1 VRFSEAIRWFKVF
14 QQRHG
19 DLQGVHFKAEIVSL
33 PCRAGSGLSG
43 ISITGV
49 NGMPRDTRS
58 KATSRLWS
66 IWMLGM
72 LAALGVGGSTRPA
85 AAQTPPLK
93 LGVLTDMSSLYAD
106 NGGQGSVVA
115 AQMAVDDFGG
125 TVLGRRVE
133 VISADHQNK
142 ADIGGAITRRWID
155 NENVEVILD
164 VPNSAVA
171 LAVQGITRDKKKVFL
186 ATGAATSRLTGDE
199 CSQTGI
205 HWTYDTYALSQGTT
219 KAVSKLG
226 VKNWYFLSADYSLG
240 AQLEAD
246 SRKVIAAEGG
256 QVVGSVK
263 HPINT
268 PDFSSFLLQAQS
280 SGADAIALADAGG
293 DFINAVKQAGEFGVT
308 KTQKLVGLLV
318 FIADIHSLGLQS
330 AQGLIL
336 SSAFYWDLNDD
347 SRAWSKRFIEKTNK
361 VPTMIHAGTYGAV
374 MHYLKSVAAAGTVDG
389 PAVAAKMREM
399 PVNDFMTR
407 NGKIRE
413 DGRLVRDMYLFKVKS
428 PEQSRYRFDYYELL
442 ATIPGNEAFKP
453 QEEGGCPLLS
463 KK

>member
-1 VRFSEAIRWFKVF
+1 MSREKRKQWMVRTF
-14 QQRHG
+14 
-19 DLQGVHFKAEIVSL
+19 GVSVLLCLATV
-33 PCRAGSGLSG
+33 AGLHQASAQA
-43 ISITGV
+43 TG
-49 NGMPRDTRS
+49 
-58 KATSRLWS
+58 
-66 IWMLGM
+66 
-72 LAALGVGGSTRPA
+72 
-85 AAQTPPLK
+85 PLK

-106 NGGQGSVVA
+106 NGGPGSVVA
-115 AQMAVDDFGG
+115 AQMAVDDYGG
-125 TVLGRRVE
+125 SVLGRKIE
-133 VISADHQNK
+133 IISGDHQNK
-142 ADIGGAITRRWID
+142 ADVGSVITRRWID
-155 NENVEVILD
+155 NENVEAILD

-171 LAVQGITRDKKKVFL
+171 LAVQGITREKKKLFM

-199 CSQTGI
+199 CSPTGI
-205 HWTYDTYALSQGTT
+205 HWTYDTYALSEGTT

-226 VKNWYFLSADYSLG
+226 IKSWYFLSADYSLG

-246 SRKVIAAEGG
+246 SRKVIDAAGG
-256 QVVGSVK
+256 KVVGSVK
-263 HPINT
+263 HPVNT
-268 PDFSSFLLQAQS
+268 PDFSSFLLQAQAS
-280 SGADAIALADAGG
+280 KAEAIALADAGG

-347 SRAWSKRFIEKTNK
+347 TRAWSKRFIDKTNK

-374 MHYLKSVAAAGTVDG
+374 MHYLKAAAAVGTVDG
-389 PAVAAKMREM
+389 PTVAAKMREM
-399 PVNDFMTR
+399 PVNDFMTS

-428 PEQSRYRFDYYELL
+428 PEESKYKFDYYQLL
-442 ATIPGNEAFKP
+442 ATIPGNEAFRP

>member
-1 VRFSEAIRWFKVF
+1 MMFGGKRNLWVAQTLGVSTVLCLVAVV
-14 QQRHG
+14 
-19 DLQGVHFKAEIVSL
+19 GVH
-33 PCRAGSGLSG
+33 RASAQA
-43 ISITGV
+43 TG
-49 NGMPRDTRS
+49 
-58 KATSRLWS
+58 A
-66 IWMLGM
+66 
-72 LAALGVGGSTRPA
+72 
-85 AAQTPPLK
+85 LK

-106 NGGQGSVVA
+106 NGGQGTVVA
-115 AQMAVDDFGG
+115 AQMAIDDFGG
-125 TVLGRRVE
+125 GVLGMKIE
-133 VISADHQNK
+133 VIAGDHQNK
-142 ADIGGAITRRWID
+142 ADVGSVIARRWID
-155 NENVEVILD
+155 NENVEAILD

-171 LAVQGITRDKKKVFL
+171 LAVQGITREKKKLLL

-226 VKNWYFLSADYSLG
+226 VKSWYFLSADYSLG

-246 SRKVIAAEGG
+246 SRKVIDTEGG
-256 QVVGSVK
+256 RVVGSVK

-280 SGADAIALADAGG
+280 SKADAIALADAGG

-318 FIADIHSLGLQS
+318 FIADINSLGLQS

-347 SRAWSKRFIEKTNK
+347 TRAWSKRFIDKTNK

-374 MHYLKSVAAAGTVDG
+374 MHYLKAVAAAGIVDG
-389 PAVAAKMREM
+389 PTVASKMREM

-428 PEQSRYRFDYYELL
+428 PEESKYKFDYYQLL
-442 ATIPGNEAFKP
+442 ATISGHEAFKT
-453 QEEGGCPLLS
+453 
-463 KK
+463 

>member
-1 VRFSEAIRWFKVF
+1 
-14 QQRHG
+14 
-19 DLQGVHFKAEIVSL
+19 
-33 PCRAGSGLSG
+33 
-43 ISITGV
+43 
-49 NGMPRDTRS
+49 
-58 KATSRLWS
+58 
-66 IWMLGM
+66 M
-72 LAALGVGGSTRPA
+72 LAAIGGPRQA
-85 AAQTPPLK
+85 GAQTSPVK
-93 LGVLTDMSSLYAD
+93 IGVLTDMSSLYAD

-125 TVLGRRVE
+125 TIFGRKIE
-133 VISADHQNK
+133 VVSADHQNK
-142 ADIGGAITRRWID
+142 ADIGSGITRRWID
-155 NENVEVILD
+155 SENVEAIID

-199 CSQTGI
+199 CSPTGI

-226 VKNWYFLSADYSLG
+226 VKTWYFLSADYSLG

-246 SRKVIAAEGG
+246 SRKVIAAQGG
-256 QVVGSVK
+256 AVAGSVK

-268 PDFSSFLLQAQS
+268 SDFSSYLLQAQS
-280 SGADAIALADAGG
+280 SNADAIALADAGG
-293 DFINAVKQAGEFGVT
+293 DFINAVKQAGEFGIT
-308 KTQKLVGLLV
+308 NSQKLVGLLV

-336 SSAFYWDLNDD
+336 SSAFYWDLNDET
-347 SRAWSKRFIEKTNK
+347 RAWSKRFIDKTQK

-374 MHYLKSVAAAGTVDG
+374 THYLKAIQSAGTIDG
-389 PAVAAKMREM
+389 PAAAAKMREM
-399 PVNDFMTR
+399 PVNDFMTK
-407 NGKIRE
+407 NGRIRE

-428 PEQSRYRFDYYELL
+428 PEQSKYKFDYYQLL
-442 ATIPGNEAFKP
+442 ATIPGAEAFRP
-453 QEEGGCPLLS
+453 EEEGGCPLSS